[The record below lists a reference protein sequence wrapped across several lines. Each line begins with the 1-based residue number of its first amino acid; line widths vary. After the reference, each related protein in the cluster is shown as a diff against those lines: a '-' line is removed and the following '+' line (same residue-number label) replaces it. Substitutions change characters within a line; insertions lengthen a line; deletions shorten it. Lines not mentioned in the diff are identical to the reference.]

1 MMPKFDICIIG
12 HVTRDIIRIRNVERK
27 NPGGTAYYTS
37 LPLQRL
43 GLNVAVIT
51 KLAVENQTSLLNEL
65 KQSGI
70 TIFCG
75 ESPETTSF
83 ENIYRDETRSDR
95 VQKVQ
100 NIAESFSLRDIDPV
114 SAPVFHLGPLTKED
128 IPLKL
133 LEELSKRDVLISLD
147 GQGFIRHIKNE
158 MVREYDWEEKQK
170 GLAFVDILKA
180 NINEARILSGED
192 NAEQAASQLAEYG
205 PKEVIVTHGNKGSV
219 IYSNKQIYR
228 IPAFPP
234 RKLVDPTGCGDT
246 YVAGYL
252 YQRLKSSDL
261 DKIGRFAAKLATL
274 KLETFGSL
282 MLDDE
287 TLRTLTSN
295 LEIL

>member
-1 MMPKFDICIIG
+1 MPKFDICIIG
-12 HVTRDIIRIRNVERK
+12 HVTRDIIRIWDVERK

-37 LPLQRL
+37 LPLQSL
-43 GLNVAVIT
+43 GLKVAVIT
-51 KLAVENQTSLLNEL
+51 KLAIEDQTFLLNEL

-75 ESPETTSF
+75 DSPETTSF
-83 ENIYRDETRSDR
+83 ENIYLDESRSDR

-100 NIAESFSLRDIDPV
+100 AIAKSFSPRDIDPV
-114 SAPVFHLGPLTKED
+114 SAPIFHIGPLTKKD

-147 GQGFIRHIKNE
+147 VQGFIREIENE
-158 MVREYDWEEKQK
+158 TVKEHDWDEKQK
-170 GLAFVDILKA
+170 GLAYVDILKA
-180 NINEARILSGED
+180 NINEASILSGED

-205 PKEVIVTHGNKGSV
+205 PKEVIVTLGNNGSV

-261 DKIGRFAAKLATL
+261 DKIGRFAAKMATL
-274 KLETFGSL
+274 KLNMFGSL
-282 MLDDE
+282 RLEDE
-287 TLRTLTSN
+287 SFKTLTSN
-295 LEIL
+295 QEIL